1 MFGRDN
7 NVLYY
12 LYQEVG
18 TDGLICSLTTHNLE
32 KTHSQI
38 KSHKSEHATNTT
50 VVMRELDGFQIKDFN
65 DELKM
70 AVQNKNDYGFYY
82 VIIDQVG
89 FLFTLK

>member
-12 LYQEVG
+12 LLGGRYRRAHLLFNDTQPGEN
-18 TDGLICSLTTHNLE
+18 IQSN
-32 KTHSQI
+32 
-38 KSHKSEHATNTT
+38 KSEHATNTT

-70 AVQNKNDYGFYY
+70 AVQNKNDYGFYC
-82 VIIDQVG
+82 VASTIVND
-89 FLFTLK
+89 

>member
-12 LYQEVG
+12 QLGGRYR
-18 TDGLICSLTTHNLE
+18 DGLICSLTTHNLE
-32 KTHSQI
+32 KTYSQI

-70 AVQNKNDYGFYY
+70 VVQNKNDYGFYY
-82 VIIDQVG
+82 VALLSLMIR
-89 FLFTLK
+89 

>member
-1 MFGRDN
+1 MSCTT
-7 NVLYY
+7 
-12 LYQEVG
+12 YQEVG

-32 KTHSQI
+32 KTYSQI

-82 VIIDQVG
+82 VASTIVNDQVG
-89 FLFTLK
+89 IVY